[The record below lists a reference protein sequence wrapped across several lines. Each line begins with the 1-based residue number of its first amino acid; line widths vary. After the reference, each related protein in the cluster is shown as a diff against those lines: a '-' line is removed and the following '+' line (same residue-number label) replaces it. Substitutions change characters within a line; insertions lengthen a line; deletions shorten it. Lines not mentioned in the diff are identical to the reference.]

1 MQDILLQNILFLPFL
16 QNNFEMVC
24 TVLRKTKFCANV
36 DRLRTKIKILQQ
48 FASSTEYFELIQNF
62 NLKEKKISLF

>member
-1 MQDILLQNILFLPFL
+1 
-16 QNNFEMVC
+16 MVC

-36 DRLRTKIKILQQ
+36 DRLRTKINILQQ